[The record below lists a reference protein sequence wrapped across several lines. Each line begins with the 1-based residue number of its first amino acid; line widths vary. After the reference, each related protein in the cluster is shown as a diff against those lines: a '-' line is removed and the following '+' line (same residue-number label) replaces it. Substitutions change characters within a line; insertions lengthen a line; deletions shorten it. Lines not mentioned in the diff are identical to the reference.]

1 MLRRFA
7 SVVAGGALAITS
19 YSVMVT
25 APASA
30 GERKPNHVEV
40 TKVVVGDSKGT
51 GFQVVVD
58 CKKHDDGIM
67 VFGENGSGPETLTF
81 GPTGGTQTADAPED
95 STCTIVETH
104 DGGASKVEVSP
115 STCEFPKEDKET
127 VPAATID
134 NHEGL
139 TCEVTVTNT
148 FEPKA
153 EEVGPAGPQGPP
165 GPPGETAVQP
175 AQAVVSRGRFTG

>member
-7 SVVAGGALAITS
+7 AASAGGALALMS
-19 YSVMVT
+19 YSVMVG

-30 GERKPNHVEV
+30 QDLLLNKVEV

-51 GFQVVVD
+51 GFQVVVT
-58 CKKHDDGIM
+58 CVAEPLGVEAAADG
-67 VFGENGSGPETLTF
+67 FTHTETLTF
-81 GPTGGTQTADAPED
+81 GPKGGTETAEAPLN

-115 STCEFPKEDKET
+115 STCDFT
-127 VPAATID
+127 VTPAPEAEADRIT
-134 NHEGL
+134 GK

-148 FEPKA
+148 FVPEV
-153 EEVGPAGPQGPP
+153 EEAGPAGPPGPP
-165 GPPGETAVQP
+165 GPPGESAVQAATAVV
-175 AQAVVSRGRFTG
+175 ATARFTG